1 MRSIGLALG
10 DCLRKGYLRF
20 HAARP
25 TFQGLEA
32 HLTAIYGAVRDFEPR
47 LVVVDPITNLS
58 SSGSA
63 VAAEAMLMRLV
74 DFFKSRQITT
84 VLTALTS
91 GGGALEA
98 TDVGISSLVDT
109 WILLRD
115 IESGGERNRGICV
128 LKSRGMAH
136 SNQIREFH
144 LTPHGIR
151 LTAVYRGPEGA
162 LTGSARVAQ
171 YEREK
176 ASATAQRREAARRD
190 REHERRR
197 AELEADIAAKRR
209 TFEAELDDEKE
220 FAQGDARV
228 GRFAPERRK
237 RGSSRGS
244 TATARAGASA
254 PGTGSSLK
262 LAKKGKRP

>member
-1 MRSIGLALG
+1 
-10 DCLRKGYLRF
+10 
-20 HAARP
+20 
-25 TFQGLEA
+25 
-32 HLTAIYGAVRDFEPR
+32 
-47 LVVVDPITNLS
+47 
-58 SSGSA
+58 
-63 VAAEAMLMRLV
+63 MLMRLV

-115 IESGGERNRGICV
+115 IESDGERNRGICV

-136 SNQIREFH
+136 SNQIREFY

-171 YEREK
+171 HAREK
-176 ASATAQRREAARRD
+176 ANATAQRREVARRA

-209 TFEAELDDEKE
+209 MFEAELDHEKE
-220 FAQGDARV
+220 LAQGDARV
-228 GRFAPERRK
+228 DRFAPDRTK
-237 RGSSRGS
+237 TGNSRGA

-254 PGTGSSLK
+254 RGTGSRLK
-262 LAKKGKRP
+262 LAKKGKRR